1 MSSNIINNSRMTTN
15 VVSTQTSTQ
24 TINGQTIRTE
34 TVTQNGQTTTKKWIN
49 GVLQED
55 VNNGDTKKISS

>member
-1 MSSNIINNSRMTTN
+1 MWYG
-15 VVSTQTSTQ
+15 QTSTQ